1 MQAIAK
7 KRVDLEFIKN
17 LRNENHLSQV
27 EVAEALGLSTPDKYN
42 RRENG
47 DYNFKAEEL
56 QALAVLFHVQMEK
69 FFTSSV

>member
-7 KRVDLEFIKN
+7 KRVDLEFIKR
-17 LRNENHLSQV
+17 LRNENHLSQADV
-27 EVAEALGLSTPDKYN
+27 TKAIGLSTPDKYN

-56 QALAVLFHVQMEK
+56 QALAELFHVPMEK